1 MGEHDLFQK
10 IGFIGLGL
18 IGGSIAKK
26 IHTLY
31 PDVTIIATAGHQ
43 ETITE
48 AYGEH
53 LISNQNLC
61 EIKDF
66 YDCDYIFLC
75 TPVKRNIEYLRQLKG
90 NIKNGCIITDV
101 GSVKTDIHEEVTALA
116 MEDCFIGGHPMA
128 GSEKTG
134 LKNANEYLLENA
146 YYILTPTTKTSPE
159 RLEEFRS
166 LVTQLGAVAL
176 VLDYHLHD
184 YATAAISHLPHIIA
198 YSLVNLVKKSD
209 DADET
214 MKTIAAGGFKD
225 LTRIASSSP
234 VMWQNICQSNSEQIV
249 RLIDAYEEMLEKT
262 KHDILSS
269 DADALLQ
276 DFQSAKDYR
285 DSIAI
290 TNKGPIK
297 EIYELYLDLLDEAG
311 GIATVA
317 TILASNH
324 LSIKNIGIIHNRE
337 FEDGVLRLEMY
348 DRISLDAAVQLLR
361 KHHYTIYERQ
371 ITAHILYTQYQLK
384 QDNNFSTSSRSGITR
399 SAPLRVVI
407 MDAAA
412 FAKVSISFRSFSVR
426 SVSPC
431 SKI

>member
-1 MGEHDLFQK
+1 MYHHRCRKRQNRYSRRSDCPRNG
-10 IGFIGLGL
+10 GL
-18 IGGSIAKK
+18 
-26 IHTLY
+26 LY
-31 PDVTIIATAGHQ
+31 
-43 ETITE
+43 
-48 AYGEH
+48 
-53 LISNQNLC
+53 
-61 EIKDF
+61 
-66 YDCDYIFLC
+66 
-75 TPVKRNIEYLRQLKG
+75 
-90 NIKNGCIITDV
+90 
-101 GSVKTDIHEEVTALA
+101 
-116 MEDCFIGGHPMA
+116 PMA

-184 YATAAISHLPHIIA
+184 YATAAISHLPHMIA
-198 YSLVNLVKKSD
+198 YSL
-209 DADET
+209 
-214 MKTIAAGGFKD
+214 KTIAAGGFKD

-361 KHHYTIYERQ
+361 KHHYTIYER
-371 ITAHILYTQYQLK
+371 
-384 QDNNFSTSSRSGITR
+384 
-399 SAPLRVVI
+399 
-407 MDAAA
+407 
-412 FAKVSISFRSFSVR
+412 
-426 SVSPC
+426 
-431 SKI
+431 